1 MASVEVN
8 LRHRGQSFDVLIEL
22 NETSKEVMYLGQ
34 VNEDMFSING
44 LLNEADQT
52 LTITDTSGD
61 SDFLEELIE
70 VVSETINVINL

>member
-1 MASVEVN
+1 
-8 LRHRGQSFDVLIEL
+8 
-22 NETSKEVMYLGQ
+22 MYLGQ

-61 SDFLEELIE
+61 SEFLEELIE
-70 VVSETINVINL
+70 VVSETINVIN